1 MKIKKNYEHT
11 EQYAEKYLTDHGFT
25 FRITKQTLSRS
36 EWEVEKDGCKHVLSI
51 PLQTKDMGSFMRQWE
66 KQFTELEELKKLR
79 KRYYGG

>member
-1 MKIKKNYEHT
+1 
-11 EQYAEKYLTDHGFT
+11 
-25 FRITKQTLSRS
+25 
-36 EWEVEKDGCKHVLSI
+36 VEKDGCKHVLSI